1 MWLICLSR
9 KNKPENM
16 GNNNSVNSNRG
27 MTGDLNSLRAPPLQ
41 FHDVHGDNIELLC
54 NKSRARR
61 HESFCKGICFSNRPI
76 NINER
81 VYVKFVETNTSWSG
95 VLRFGFTSVNPASV
109 RGADLPR
116 YACPDLTNKPGNWA
130 KALGERYTASNI
142 LLHFSVNRAGDVN
155 YGVNGEEKGLFFSGV
170 ATDQPVWAMLDI
182 YGNTVGVEFSHANA
196 EIEPGHFDTSPAP
209 VVGPDEVFSFNNMSI
224 EDAASRGSG
233 GSGPA
238 TLLGVHTPGTPPG
251 LNMPGPSL
259 LQYHAGVSFNPLPFH
274 TLVGRNIR
282 VSSDRRVAL
291 RMPEEYCN
299 AYVFTSRPISC
310 GETVVLQV
318 LSIDRSYIGGLGFGL
333 TACDP
338 STVAAGSLPDDS
350 DLLLDRPEYWV
361 VNKDVCRNPEV
372 GDEISFF
379 LSDSGE
385 VKYARNNQ
393 APVTLMHVDRTLPL
407 WAFFDVYGNIQKVH
421 ILGTTTTPVQGRLA
435 RSQSMATSR
444 LITGG
449 SSSAHPPPLPPNTLR
464 SNSTPAPCL
473 PSPQEP
479 NLRSFMGD
487 PHQHLQSANP
497 QRQSGAPMHPHPM
510 RLPLQQPMSAPC
522 TPLGVGE
529 RDGPDDLTLD
539 CKVCWEQPVNC
550 VLYTCGHMCLCFDC
564 AVKIRSQNGLCPIC
578 RQAIVDV
585 IKTYRA

>member
-1 MWLICLSR
+1 
-9 KNKPENM
+9 
-16 GNNNSVNSNRG
+16 
-27 MTGDLNSLRAPPLQ
+27 MTGDLNSLRAPALQ

-81 VYVKFVETNTSWSG
+81 LIGMSVNFSSSMETMLEYTYSCMIGFEKRGCGIEVYVKFVETNTSWSG
-95 VLRFGFTSVNPASV
+95 VLRFGFTSVNPATL

-196 EIEPGHFDTSPAP
+196 EIEPGQFDASPVP
-209 VVGPDEVFSFNNMSI
+209 VVGPDDVFSFNSLSL
-224 EDAASRGSG
+224 EDQGVRGSG
-233 GSGPA
+233 GPA
-238 TLLGVHTPGTPPG
+238 AVMTPHTPSTPPG
-251 LNMPGPSL
+251 LSVQGAPL
-259 LQYHAGVSFNPLPFH
+259 LQYHAGINFNPLPFH

-282 VSSDRRVAL
+282 VSADRRVAL
-291 RMPEEYCN
+291 RMPDEYCN
-299 AYVFTSRPISC
+299 AYVFTGRPISC

-318 LSIDRSYIGGLGFGL
+318 LSIDRSFIGGLGFGL

-338 STVAAGSLPDDS
+338 STVDPSSLPDDS
-350 DLLLDRPEYWV
+350 DHLLDRLEYWV

-372 GDEISFF
+372 GDEIR
-379 LSDSGE
+379 E

-421 ILGTTTTPVQGRLA
+421 LVGATTTLVQGRLA

-444 LITGG
+444 LVTGAPNSI
-449 SSSAHPPPLPPNTLR
+449 SSPPLR
-464 SNSTPAPCL
+464 SNSVPAQCL

-479 NLRSFMGD
+479 NLRPFLGD
-487 PHQHLQSANP
+487 PHQHHP
-497 QRQSGAPMHPHPM
+497 QRPSNHPMHSLSQQQHQHRPS
-510 RLPLQQPMSAPC
+510 QQPMSAPC
-522 TPLGVGE
+522 TPLGVGD
-529 RDGPDDLTLD
+529 RGPPDDLAMD
-539 CKVCWEQPVNC
+539 CKVCWEKPVNC
-550 VLYTCGHMCLCFDC
+550 VLYTCGHMCLCFEC

-585 IKTYRA
+585 IKTYRS

>member
-1 MWLICLSR
+1 
-9 KNKPENM
+9 M
-16 GNNNSVNSNRG
+16 GNTSSVNSNRG
-27 MTGDLNSLRAPPLQ
+27 LTGDLNSLRAPPLQ

-61 HESFCKGICFSNRPI
+61 YESFCKGICFSNRPI

-95 VLRFGFTSVNPASV
+95 VLRFGFTSVNPATL
-109 RGADLPR
+109 RGPDLPR

-196 EIEPGHFDTSPAP
+196 EIEPGQFDASPVPA
-209 VVGPDEVFSFNNMSI
+209 GPDVFTFSSLSL
-224 EDAASRGSG
+224 EDQGGRGGVS
-233 GSGPA
+233 SGPA
-238 TLLGVHTPGTPPG
+238 AIMTPHSPSTPPC
-251 LNMPGPSL
+251 LNMQSAPL
-259 LQYHAGVSFNPLPFH
+259 LQYHAGINFNPLPFH

-282 VSSDRRVAL
+282 VSADRRVAL
-291 RMPEEYCN
+291 RLPDEYCN
-299 AYVFTSRPISC
+299 AYVFTGRPISC

-318 LSIDRSYIGGLGFGL
+318 LSIDRSFIGGLGFGL

-338 STVAAGSLPDDS
+338 STVDPSSLPDDS
-350 DLLLDRPEYWV
+350 DHLLDRLEYWV

-372 GDEISFF
+372 GDEISFY
-379 LSDSGE
+379 LSDTGE

-393 APVTLMHVDRTLPL
+393 ASVTLMHVDRTLPL

-421 ILGTTTTPVQGRLA
+421 LVGSTTTLVQGRLA

-444 LITGG
+444 IITGAPN
-449 SSSAHPPPLPPNTLR
+449 SINPPLR
-464 SNSTPAPCL
+464 SNSVPGQCL
-473 PSPQEP
+473 PSPQESNP
-479 NLRSFMGD
+479 NLHPFLGD
-487 PHQHLQSANP
+487 PHQHRP
-497 QRQSGAPMHPHPM
+497 QRPNNNPVQAFPQQLQHRPP
-510 RLPLQQPMSAPC
+510 QQPLSAPC
-522 TPLGVGE
+522 TPLGTGE
-529 RDGPDDLTLD
+529 RGTPDDLAMD
-539 CKVCWEQPVNC
+539 CKVCWEQSVNC

-564 AVKIRSQNGLCPIC
+564 AVKIRSQNGICPIC

-585 IKTYRA
+585 IKTYRS